1 MPLPSLLSLHLPSP
15 SQTSFSSCPV
25 RRHNA
30 SPGCINTLYNG
41 VVNGR
46 EIDTGSDRHD
56 DIWPERRRPSD
67 PANGGPATNSQNR
80 PSLSYPSPTVD
91 DTMYK
96 KSIRNCMEGELAA
109 ISRTSPATF
118 EPASLK
124 RPKLSPE
131 EADYANQEWEV
142 RKVISKEYVASVLH
156 YLVKWCPTLE
166 PQHSLG
172 HVKELMDE
180 FEAQLRAHR
189 GAKNGREGLRLKIK
203 RQVTAEAD
211 ASRGQQKRS
220 DEDGHGS
227 QSEIGNRSK
236 EVQHT
241 AVAPIQDIARPHF
254 GPKCCT

>member
-1 MPLPSLLSLHLPSP
+1 
-15 SQTSFSSCPV
+15 
-25 RRHNA
+25 
-30 SPGCINTLYNG
+30 
-41 VVNGR
+41 
-46 EIDTGSDRHD
+46 
-56 DIWPERRRPSD
+56 
-67 PANGGPATNSQNR
+67 
-80 PSLSYPSPTVD
+80 
-91 DTMYK
+91 MYK

-227 QSEIGNRSK
+227 QSEIGNGSK
-236 EVQHT
+236 EVQH
-241 AVAPIQDIARPHF
+241 AAAAPIQDICQTAFRAEMVHLTRKASRGFVYHMSQYLRKLRYIEIFCSTGTAIVVRPHLLSIITF
-254 GPKCCT
+254 SRT